1 MYSNFIKT
9 IIKQMRILA
18 SIILLVSLLGVSCK
32 TTKPTKPLESYNQ
45 EDRFEP
51 QASIIRIPINI
62 DLKGLEKTLN
72 EKLSGILYE
81 DNDLNDGDNM
91 KVKATKD
98 GIIKIDAEG
107 MTIKYQLPLDL
118 WIQYD
123 TGFGKVEGTAKLSMD
138 FISNYSIES
147 NWQLKTVSKLEKYE
161 WKEKPRMKLGA
172 FSIPVASIANIIIS
186 RSEKMIAENIDAMV
200 AQSFKLDEYIAE
212 AWKLMFE
219 PYELSPEYQTWLLAK
234 PNDIGMTPVVVENG
248 QIKSTI
254 IVESKPELLF
264 GLAPMPSPFK
274 PLPSFA
280 FRYLGDGNNR
290 GFQIYVEATM
300 SYGEA
305 EDLAKKSLVGERF
318 EQGKRYVVVEDVELY
333 GQGNKLVID
342 LQMSG
347 SYNGSIFLTGIPV
360 FNEKR
365 NRIEIENLDYTLDSK
380 NFLIKSLAW
389 MGKGP
394 IKKMIQENMDFLLDY
409 NLKEAQKQMKETLGG
424 YEVAE
429 GVFLKGSLE
438 DLKLYNAYITTS
450 GFKVAVSLNG
460 EIDIDIAGLNK

>member
-1 MYSNFIKT
+1 
-9 IIKQMRILA
+9 MRILA
-18 SIILLVSLLGVSCK
+18 SIIVLLSLLGISCK
-32 TTKPTKPLESYNQ
+32 TTKPTRPLESYNQ

-72 EKLSGILYE
+72 EKLTGTLYE

-91 KVKATKD
+91 KVKAVKD

-107 MTIKYQLPLDL
+107 MAIKYQLPLDL

-123 TGFGKVEGTAKLSMD
+123 TGFGKVEGTAKLTMD
-138 FISNYSIES
+138 FVSNYSIEP
-147 NWQLKTVSKLEKYE
+147 NWQLLTQSKLEKYE
-161 WKEKPRMKLGA
+161 WKEKPRMQLGA
-172 FSIPVASIANIIIS
+172 LSIPVASIANIIIN
-186 RSEKMIAENIDAMV
+186 RSEEMIGENIDKMV
-200 AQSFKLDEYIAE
+200 SESFKLEEYIAN

-219 PYELSPEYQTWLLAK
+219 PYELSPEYQTWLLTK
-234 PNDIGMTPVVVENG
+234 PNDIGMTPIVVENG

-254 IVESKPELLF
+254 VVESKPELLF
-264 GLAPMPSPFK
+264 GLAPMPSRFK
-274 PLPSFA
+274 PLPNFA
-280 FRYLGDGNNR
+280 FRYLGDDNDQ

-300 SYGEA
+300 SYNEA
-305 EDLAKKSLVGERF
+305 EDLSKKSLLGERF
-318 EQGKRYVVVEDVELY
+318 EQGKRYVVVEDIDLY

-342 LQMSG
+342 LKMSG
-347 SYNGSIFLTGIPV
+347 SYNGSIFLTGTPV
-360 FNEKR
+360 FNAKR

-389 MGKGP
+389 MGKGT
-394 IKKMIQENMDFLLDY
+394 IKKMIQDNMDFLLDY

-424 YEVAE
+424 YEIAE
-429 GVFLKGSLE
+429 GILMKGSLE
-438 DLKLYNAYITTS
+438 DLKLYNAYITED

-460 EIDIDIAGLNK
+460 EIEIDIAGLNKK